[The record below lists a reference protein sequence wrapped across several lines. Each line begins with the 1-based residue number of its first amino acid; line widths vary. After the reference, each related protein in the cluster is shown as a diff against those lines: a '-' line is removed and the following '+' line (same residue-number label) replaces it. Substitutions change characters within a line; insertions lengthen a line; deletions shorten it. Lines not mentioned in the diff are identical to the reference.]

1 SPTPQPS
8 PVEGEGARGAAPV
21 EGEGAR
27 YATPVEGEGARD
39 VSWLRGLALSLRM
52 LVRDARAGELR
63 VLVVGLLIAVSSLTT
78 VAFFADRVR
87 QALSLEASQLL
98 GADLVVVSD
107 HPLDPAL
114 AQEAARR
121 GLNSVETVRFPS
133 MTLREGRSQLSEIKA
148 VGLGYPLKGRLTI
161 DDGRNAVDRPAGTIP
176 APGTVWVD
184 ERLLARLDMR
194 VGDSLALGTRMFR
207 VAARLTEE
215 PETTVGFLNLGPRL
229 IMNLADLPSTGLIQV
244 GSRVTYRLGVAGAA
258 PAVQAFRGFAQSRSG
273 PGQRVEDVRDAR
285 PEIRSAL
292 ERAEKFLGLSA
303 LLSVLL
309 AAVAVALAARRYL
322 RRHLDGCAI
331 MRCLGASQRLILR
344 LYVQQFVALGFAASA
359 AGCALGFAG
368 QAVLSVLLQPLVGVD
383 LPLPGLVPVLQ
394 GFVAGFVLLLG
405 FAIPPLVALRKVP
418 TLRVLRR
425 DLGLPDT
432 AGLAGYG
439 VGVAALAALI
449 LWEAQ
454 DPKVGVYVL
463 GGGVGTMAVSAVV
476 TWALMRAFAWTG
488 ARGGFAWRF
497 GLANLRR
504 RPLATITQVVA
515 LGVGIMA
522 LVLLTLVRGDLL
534 ATWQKGLPPDAPNRF
549 LVNIQP
555 DQLAALQAF
564 FRDKGLQAPELF
576 PMVRGRLV
584 ARNGMPVSSADYPDD
599 RAKRLIDREF
609 NLSWALRMQPDNV
622 LVAGHWWSEA
632 DRGQALFSVEEGIA
646 HTLGIKM
653 GDKLT
658 YDVAG
663 SELEGSVASLRK
675 VEWDS
680 FRVNFFVVAPPGV
693 LDAYPA
699 SYVTSFHL
707 APDRSELMDQLV
719 RQFPNFLVIDVAAV
733 LGQVQ
738 RIMDQVVKAVE
749 FVFLFGLVAGLV
761 VLFAAISATHDERV
775 FDAAI
780 MRTVGATGRQMLSA
794 HAAEFAAIG
803 ALAGLLA
810 AIGASLLGW
819 VLAAKV
825 LSLPYSLS
833 LWVWLVGLV
842 GGTAGVLLSGLLGTR
857 RVIRTPPMEIFREA
871 G

>member
-1 SPTPQPS
+1 MANAPNSRGTSVPS
-8 PVEGEGARGAAPV
+8 PVKGEGDQRELSWPHGLV
-21 EGEGAR
+21 LSVR
-27 YATPVEGEGARD
+27 MLARD
-39 VSWLRGLALSLRM
+39 W
-52 LVRDARAGELR
+52 RAGELR
-63 VLVVGLLIAVSSLTT
+63 VLVVGLIIAVSSLTT

-98 GADLVVVSD
+98 GADLVIVSD
-107 HPLDPAL
+107 HPIDAAL
-114 AQEAARR
+114 TAEAQHS
-121 GLNSVETVRFPS
+121 GLATVQTVRFPS
-133 MTLREGRSQLSEIKA
+133 MVLHEGRSQLSEIKA
-148 VGLGYPLKGRLTI
+148 VAPGYPLKGRLTI
-161 DDGRNAVDRPAGTIP
+161 DDGRGAAERPAQAIP
-176 APGTVWVD
+176 LPGTVWAD

-194 VGDSLALGTRMFR
+194 VGDSIALGVRRFR
-207 VAARLTEE
+207 IAARLSEE
-215 PETTVGFLNLGPRL
+215 PETSVGFLNLGPRS

-244 GSRVTYRLGVAGAA
+244 GSRVAYRLGLAGPVEAIRE
-258 PAVQAFRGFAQSRSG
+258 FRAFAQARVG
-273 PGQRVEDVRDAR
+273 PGQRVEDIRDAR

-322 RRHLDGCAI
+322 KRHLDGCAV
-331 MRCLGASQRLILR
+331 MRCLGASQGLIVRLH
-344 LYVQQFVALGFAASA
+344 VQQFVALGFAASV
-359 AGCALGFAG
+359 AGCAVGFAG
-368 QAVLSVLLQPLVGVD
+368 QAVLSALLKPLVGFE

-418 TLRVLRR
+418 PLRVLRR

-432 AGLAGYG
+432 AGMAGYAL
-439 VGVAALAALI
+439 GVAALAALI

-454 DPKVGVYVL
+454 DPKVGLYVL
-463 GGGVGTMAVSAVV
+463 SGGVGTMTVCALV
-476 TWALMRAFAWTG
+476 TWGLMRAFGWTG
-488 ARGGFAWRF
+488 AHGGFAWRF

-534 ATWQKGLPPDAPNRF
+534 ASWKKTLPPDAPNRF

-555 DQLAALQAF
+555 DQLEPLRAF
-564 FRDKGLQAPELF
+564 FRDHDLQAPELF
-576 PMVRGRLV
+576 PMIRGRLV
-584 ARNGMPVSSADYPDD
+584 ARNGLPVSSADYVDD

-609 NLSWALRMQPDNV
+609 NLSWAERMQPDNAI
-622 LVAGHWWSEA
+622 VAGRWWNEA
-632 DRGQALFSVEEGIA
+632 DRGRPLLSVEEGIA
-646 HTLGIKM
+646 KTLGIKL

-658 YDVAG
+658 YEIAG
-663 SELEGSVASLRK
+663 SQFDGEVASLRK

-680 FRVNFFVVAPPGV
+680 FRVNFFVVAPRGV
-693 LDAYPA
+693 LEAYPA

-707 APDRSELMDQLV
+707 PPDRSALMDQLV
-719 RQFPNFLVIDVAAV
+719 KRFPNFLVIDVAAV

-819 VLAAKV
+819 VLATQV
-825 LSLPYSLS
+825 LTVPYAVSP
-833 LWVWLVGLV
+833 WVWLVGLV
-842 GGTAGVLLSGLLGTR
+842 GGTAGVLVAGLLGTR
-857 RVIRTPPMEIFREA
+857 RVIRTPPMQIFRDA

>member
-1 SPTPQPS
+1 ML
-8 PVEGEGARGAAPV
+8 
-21 EGEGAR
+21 
-27 YATPVEGEGARD
+27 ARD
-39 VSWLRGLALSLRM
+39 W
-52 LVRDARAGELR
+52 RAGELR

-98 GADLVVVSD
+98 GADLVIVSD
-107 HPLDPAL
+107 RPLDA
-114 AQEAARR
+114 AFTVEAERR
-121 GLNSVETVRFPS
+121 GLQTVQTVRFPS
-133 MTLREGRSQLSEIKA
+133 MVLHEGRSQLSEIKA
-148 VGLGYPLKGRLTI
+148 VAPGYPLKGRLTI
-161 DDGRNAVDRPAGTIP
+161 DDGERPVAKPLDAIP
-176 APGTVWVD
+176 SPGSVWAD

-194 VGDSLALGTRMFR
+194 VGDSIALGMRMFR

-229 IMNLADLPSTGLIQV
+229 IMNLGDLPSTGLIQI
-244 GSRVTYRLGVAGAA
+244 GSRVTYRLGLTGAA
-258 PAVQAFRGFAQSRSG
+258 EAIGEFRAFAAARAG

-322 RRHLDGCAI
+322 KRHLDGCAI
-331 MRCLGASQRLILR
+331 MRCLGASQGLIVRLH
-344 LYVQQFVALGFAASA
+344 VQQFVALGLAASVM
-359 AGCALGFAG
+359 GCVLGFAG
-368 QAVLSVLLQPLVGVD
+368 QAVLSALLKPLVGVE

-394 GFVAGFVLLLG
+394 GFLAGFVLLLG
-405 FAIPPLVALRKVP
+405 FAIPPLVALRRVP

-425 DLGLPDT
+425 ELGLPDT
-432 AGLAGYG
+432 AGMAGYAL
-439 VGVAALAALI
+439 GVAALAALI

-454 DPKVGVYVL
+454 DAKVGVYVL
-463 GGGVGTMAVSAVV
+463 AGGLGTMGGCALL
-476 TWALMRAFAWTG
+476 TWGLMRAVTWTG
-488 ARGGFAWRF
+488 AYGGFAWRF

-504 RPLATITQVVA
+504 RPLATMTQVVA

-522 LVLLTLVRGDLL
+522 LVLLTLVRADLL
-534 ATWQKGLPPDAPNRF
+534 ASWKKTLPPDAPNRF

-555 DQLAALQAF
+555 DQLEPLRAF
-564 FRDKGLQAPELF
+564 FRESGLQPPELY
-576 PMVRGRLV
+576 PMIRGRLI
-584 ARNGMPVSSADYPDD
+584 ARNGQPLSSADYGDD

-609 NLSWALRMQPDNV
+609 NLSWAVWMQPDNV
-622 LVAGHWWSEA
+622 IVAGRWWGEA
-632 DRGQALFSVEEGIA
+632 DGGQPIFSVEEGIA
-646 HTLGIKM
+646 KTLGIKM
-653 GDKLT
+653 GDELT
-658 YDVAG
+658 YEIAG
-663 SELEGSVASLRK
+663 NRLDGRVVSLRK

-680 FRVNFFVVAPPGV
+680 FRVNFFVVTPPGV
-693 LDAYPA
+693 LEAYPT

-707 APDRSELMDQLV
+707 SPDRSPLMDQLV
-719 RQFPNFLVIDVAAV
+719 KRFPNFLVIDVALV

-749 FVFLFGLVAGLV
+749 FVFLFGLLAGVV

-780 MRTVGATGRQMLSA
+780 MRTVGATGAQMLSA

-803 ALAGLLA
+803 ALAGSLA
-810 AIGASLLGW
+810 AVGASLLGW
-819 VLAAKV
+819 VLATRV
-825 LSLPYSLS
+825 LSVPYGVSP
-833 LWVWLVGLV
+833 WVWLVGLA
-842 GGTAGVLLSGLLGTR
+842 GGTAGVVLAGLLGTR
-857 RVIRTPPMEIFREA
+857 RVIHTPPMEIFREA

>member
-1 SPTPQPS
+1 
-8 PVEGEGARGAAPV
+8 
-21 EGEGAR
+21 
-27 YATPVEGEGARD
+27 
-39 VSWLRGLALSLRM
+39 M
-52 LVRDARAGELR
+52 LVRDWRAGELR

-98 GADLVVVSD
+98 GADLVIVSD
-107 HPLDPAL
+107 HPVDPAFTAE
-114 AQEAARR
+114 AQRR
-121 GLNSVETVRFPS
+121 GLRTVQTVRFPS
-133 MTLREGRSQLSEIKA
+133 MTLHEGRSQLSEIKA
-148 VGLGYPLKGRLTI
+148 VAPGYPLKGRLTV
-161 DDGRNAVDRPAGTIP
+161 DDGKRGAMDQGAQAIP
-176 APGTVWVD
+176 LPGTVWAD

-194 VGDSLALGTRMFR
+194 VGDSVALGIRSFR
-207 VAARLTEE
+207 IAARLSEE
-215 PETTVGFLNLGPRL
+215 PETSVGFLNLGPRL
-229 IMNLADLPSTGLIQV
+229 IMNIADLPSTALITV
-244 GSRVTYRLGVAGAA
+244 GSRVTYRLGLAGTAEA
-258 PAVQAFRGFAQSRSG
+258 IRAFRAFAQARLG

-322 RRHLDGCAI
+322 KRHLDGCAV
-331 MRCLGASQRLILR
+331 MRCLGASQGLIVRLH
-344 LYVQQFVALGFAASA
+344 VQQFVALGFAASVAGCIVGA
-359 AGCALGFAG
+359 AG
-368 QAVLSVLLQPLVGVD
+368 QQVLSALLKPLVGID
-383 LPLPGLVPVLQ
+383 LPLPGLVPVVQ

-418 TLRVLRR
+418 PLRVLRR

-432 AGLAGYG
+432 AGMAGYAL
-439 VGVAALAALI
+439 GVAALAVLI

-454 DPKVGVYVL
+454 DVKVGVYVL
-463 GGGVGTMAVSAVV
+463 AGGIATMASCALV
-476 TWALMRAFAWTG
+476 TWGLMRAFGWTG
-488 ARGGFAWRF
+488 ARAGFAWRF

-534 ATWQKGLPPDAPNRF
+534 ASWKKTLPPDAPNRF

-555 DQLAALQAF
+555 DQVEPLGRF
-564 FRDKGLQAPELF
+564 FRDHGLPVPELF
-576 PMVRGRLV
+576 PMIRGRLV
-584 ARNGMPVSSADYPDD
+584 GRNGSPVSSVDYADD

-609 NLSWALRMQPDNV
+609 NLSWAERMQPDNV
-622 LVAGHWWSEA
+622 IVAGRWWSES
-632 DRGQALFSVEEGIA
+632 DRTRPLLSVEEGIA
-646 HTLGIKM
+646 KTLGIKL

-658 YDVAG
+658 YEIAG
-663 SELEGSVASLRK
+663 ARLDGEVASLRK

-680 FRVNFFVVAPPGV
+680 FRVNFFVVTPRGV
-693 LDAYPA
+693 LEAYPA

-707 APDRSELMDQLV
+707 AADRSALMDQLV
-719 RQFPNFLVIDVAAV
+719 KRFPNFLVIDVAAV

-738 RIMDQVVKAVE
+738 RIMDQVVKAME
-749 FVFLFGLVAGLV
+749 FVFLFGLLAGLV

-819 VLAAKV
+819 VLATQV
-825 LSLPYSLS
+825 LTVPYGVSP
-833 LWVWLVGLV
+833 WVWLVGLL
-842 GGTAGVLLSGLLGTR
+842 GGTAGVLVAGLLGTR
-857 RVIRTPPMEIFREA
+857 RVIRTPPMQIFREA